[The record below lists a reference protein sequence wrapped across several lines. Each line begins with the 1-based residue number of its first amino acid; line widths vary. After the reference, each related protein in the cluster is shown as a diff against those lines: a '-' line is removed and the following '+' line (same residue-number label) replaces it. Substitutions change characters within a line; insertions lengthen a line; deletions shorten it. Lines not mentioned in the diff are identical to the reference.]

1 MPRRRVVRTIDGI
14 VDVLGGNKAAAAL
27 LGVTPPMMTYWR
39 RAGRFPART
48 LERIQADLARK
59 GVTAARDLFDF
70 DPPRT
75 YDDTDKR
82 AVKRA

>member
-1 MPRRRVVRTIDGI
+1 MARRRVVRTIEGI

-39 RAGRFPART
+39 HAGRFPARA
-48 LERIQADLARK
+48 LERIQAELARK
-59 GVTAARDLFDF
+59 GAVAVRDLFDF

-75 YDDTDKR
+75 YDETSKR
-82 AVKRA
+82 AIKRA